1 MACQLGGS
9 LGCEWSRS
17 VGPSRG
23 RPAGPFGTMTHGPS
37 STWESGRFGAS
48 AACPLLDL
56 LGGLLDID
64 LEAHRLVD
72 DSLSRS

>member
-1 MACQLGGS
+1 MACQLGES

-23 RPAGPFGTMTHGPS
+23 RLAGPFGTMTHGPS

-72 DSLSRS
+72 GSLSRS